1 MQVCPIPDIKKIPL
15 QNDYDFM
22 IIACDGIW
30 DVYKN
35 EEAVELAFMTREAI
49 KNKKVSKKIKAQYPD
64 GVIPLQISKIIEK
77 IMSKGMAEGGFSKP
91 RGLGTDNMSCI
102 IVEFKPGF
110 ADDASLD
117 PEGDGEEK
125 KVAFLSMV
133 DIPKE
138 PAPTAATGE
147 QFTEEELNACPLIP
161 DKDEEEV
168 NNKNDDSDIRES
180 IKQFFDG

>member
-1 MQVCPIPDIKKIPL
+1 
-15 QNDYDFM
+15 M

-49 KNKKVSKKIKAQYPD
+49 KNKKVTKKIKKEYPD

-77 IMSKGMAEGGFSKP
+77 IMSKGMAETSLGLSKP

-110 ADDASLD
+110 ADGATPD
-117 PEGDGEEK
+117 PEEE
-125 KVAFLSMV
+125 
-133 DIPKE
+133 
-138 PAPTAATGE
+138 
-147 QFTEEELNACPLIP
+147 PL
-161 DKDEEEV
+161 
-168 NNKNDDSDIRES
+168 DSEGS
-180 IKQFFDG
+180 T

>member
-1 MQVCPIPDIKKIPL
+1 
-15 QNDYDFM
+15 M

-49 KNKKVSKKIKAQYPD
+49 KNKKVTKKIKAQYPD

-77 IMSKGMAEGGFSKP
+77 IMSKGMAETSLGLSKP

-110 ADDASLD
+110 ADGAIPD
-117 PEGDGEEK
+117 PEEDQR
-125 KVAFLSMV
+125 V
-133 DIPKE
+133 DSE
-138 PAPTAATGE
+138 GAT
-147 QFTEEELNACPLIP
+147 
-161 DKDEEEV
+161 
-168 NNKNDDSDIRES
+168 
-180 IKQFFDG
+180 

>member
-1 MQVCPIPDIKKIPL
+1 
-15 QNDYDFM
+15 M

-49 KNKKVSKKIKAQYPD
+49 KNKKVTKKIKAQYPD

-77 IMSKGMAEGGFSKP
+77 IMSKGMAETSLGLSKP

-110 ADDASLD
+110 ADGATPDPVEEQALD
-117 PEGDGEEK
+117 SEGSTQNKE
-125 KVAFLSMV
+125 FLSMI
-133 DIPKE
+133 DIGK
-138 PAPTAATGE
+138 AAAGTNRVVNATGE
-147 QFTEEELNACPLIP
+147 
-161 DKDEEEV
+161 
-168 NNKNDDSDIRES
+168 
-180 IKQFFDG
+180 

>member
-1 MQVCPIPDIKKIPL
+1 VQKGKKIDFSIEEVRKMQVCPIPDIKKIPL

-77 IMSKGMAEGGFSKP
+77 IMSKGMAETSLGLSKP

-102 IVEFKPGF
+102 ILEFKPGW
-110 ADDASLD
+110 ADGATPD
-117 PEGDGEEK
+117 PEIPETEPGEVEEPENK
-125 KVAFLSMV
+125 DDFLSMI
-133 DIPKE
+133 DIPKNSTA
-138 PAPTAATGE
+138 APLNATGE
-147 QFTEEELNACPLIP
+147 AE
-161 DKDEEEV
+161 
-168 NNKNDDSDIRES
+168 
-180 IKQFFDG
+180 